1 MFLISTRAGGI
12 GINLIGANRCVIF
25 DASWNPSY
33 DTQSIFRIY
42 RLGQTKEVYIYRFLS
57 QGTMEEKIYQRQ
69 VTKQSLSQRVVDEHQ
84 LDRHFTSNELREL
97 YAFEP
102 DADTSEIPNLPSDD
116 LMKRLLLDCK
126 KWIVRYHDHESLLEN
141 KIDEGLSEEDRK
153 AAWDEY
159 EAELNPV
166 RFIPNLENNQVPFN
180 VNFFNIS
187 FILDFEF

>member
-12 GINLIGANRCVIF
+12 GINLIGANRCIVF
-25 DASWNPSY
+25 DASWNPTH

-42 RLGQTKEVYIYRFLS
+42 RLGQTKEVFIYRFLS

-69 VTKQSLSQRVVDEHQ
+69 VNKQSLSQRVVDEHQ
-84 LDRHFTSNELREL
+84 VERHFTNNELSEL

-102 DADTSEIPNLPSDD
+102 DTDASEIPNLPGDD
-116 LMKRLLLDCK
+116 LLKRLLLDCK

-141 KIDEGLSEEDRK
+141 KLDEGLSEEDRK

-159 EAELNPV
+159 EAERNRATLMDNFN
-166 RFIPNLENNQVPFN
+166 REQQFANN
-180 VNFFNIS
+180 VN
-187 FILDFEF
+187 